1 MEIIEFKNNE
11 LILIDQTKLPLSE
24 EYVTCRTVE
33 EVASAIKTM
42 VVRGA
47 PAIGITAAYGMV
59 IGKDPKNDSETLK
72 QARPT
77 AVDLSNAVNYMLRE
91 IKEGKNPEIAARE
104 WHQKIIE
111 KTKKIS
117 ENGASLIKSG
127 DTVLLHCNA
136 GPLATGAYG
145 TSLGA
150 ALAAHKQGKKIFVY
164 VDETR
169 PRFQGALTSWEL
181 KKAGVPHKV
190 IVDSSA
196 GALMRMGKV
205 NCIMVGAD
213 RIVKNGDFANKIGT
227 YPLSILAKENKIP
240 FYVLAPISTFDF
252 KAKNGKQIVIEER
265 NGKEVLEIQGKRIY
279 AEGIEATNLAF
290 DVTPKKYVSAYIT
303 EFGVHKKV
311 LEVKDHLGVKS

>member
-11 LILIDQTKLPLSE
+11 LILIDQTKLPHTE

-33 EVASAIKTM
+33 EVASAIRTM

-47 PAIGITAAYGMV
+47 PAIGITSAYGMV
-59 IGKDPKNDSETLK
+59 LGTDPKKDAETLK

-77 AVDLSNAVNYMLRE
+77 AVDLFNAVNYMLKE
-91 IKEGKNPEIAARE
+91 IKEGKNLENSAKE

-117 ENGASLIKSG
+117 ENGANLIKEGNS
-127 DTVLLHCNA
+127 VLLHCNA

-150 ALAAHKQGKKIFVY
+150 VLEAHKQEKKIFVY

-196 GALMRMGKV
+196 GSLIRMGKV

-213 RIVKNGDFANKIGT
+213 RIVKNGDFANKVGT
-227 YPLSILAKENKIP
+227 YSLSVLAKENKVP

-252 KAKNGKQIVIEER
+252 KTKNGTQIIIEER
-265 NGKEVLEIQGKRIY
+265 EGKEVLEFQGKRIY
-279 AEGIEATNLAF
+279 AEGTEALNLAF
-290 DVTPKKYVSAYIT
+290 DVTPKKYISAYIT
-303 EFGVHKKV
+303 EFGVHKNTKEIRE
-311 LEVKDHLGVKS
+311 LSRPN